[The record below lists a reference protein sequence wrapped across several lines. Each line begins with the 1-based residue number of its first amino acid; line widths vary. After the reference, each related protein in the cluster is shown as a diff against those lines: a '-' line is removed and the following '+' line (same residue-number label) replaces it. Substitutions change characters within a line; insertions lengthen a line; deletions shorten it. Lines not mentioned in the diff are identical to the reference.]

1 MKLKTMFSSIIAFA
15 FIMLEPVSAFAYQ
28 TSYQT
33 DVVPEIEDE
42 ALSLTINFCYSKNAI
57 DIPISGAG
65 IGINRISDLE
75 VVNGFAHYT
84 VVDYDD
90 YKDLIK
96 IDQYGDDVTF
106 AGISGTESNK
116 LAARFAL
123 KAPEPEQ
130 MEYTGLNG
138 LAKFTDL
145 EAGMYLVREVDV
157 TGRAADYSEFD
168 AFLVSVRLAMDFS
181 GENVWKYDVI
191 ADPKTKV
198 TENSVPESS
207 IPISSTPESSTE
219 SSTPESSIPISSTPE
234 SCTESS
240 TPESSIES
248 STPESSITISSTPE
262 SSSENSTPVSSN
274 PESSNPSEPTSTP
287 EESSKPGI
295 PVITG
300 EASMLFVVILIFFV
314 SALVI
319 TVTVNKK
326 KRTDDEK

>member
-42 ALSLTINFCYSKNAI
+42 ALSLTINFCYSKNDI

-168 AFLVSVRLAMDFS
+168 AFLVSVPLAMDFS

-191 ADPKTKV
+191 ADPKTTV
-198 TENSVPESS
+198 TEVSNPESS
-207 IPISSTPESSTE
+207 IPISSTPESSTPE
-219 SSTPESSIPISSTPE
+219 SSTPESSTP
-234 SCTESS
+234 
-240 TPESSIES
+240 ES